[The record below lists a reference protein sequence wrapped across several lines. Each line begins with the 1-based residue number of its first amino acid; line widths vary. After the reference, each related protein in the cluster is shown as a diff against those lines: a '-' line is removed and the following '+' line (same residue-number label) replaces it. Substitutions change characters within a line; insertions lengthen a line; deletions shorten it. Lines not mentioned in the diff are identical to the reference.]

1 MTSKLDLWAF
11 DQICPP
17 KRKCAFCGE
26 PATRKCAFCG
36 EPATKIIEG
45 YDPKG
50 VCAECLEELES

>member
-17 KRKCAFCGE
+17 K
-26 PATRKCAFCG
+26 RKCAFCG